1 MGLFG
6 NPRKNKDK
14 WAQIVITGDLP
25 SEEISEELLIKAT
38 EAYISQHLRRLYES
52 INLLTST
59 KNKATRK
66 SRYELANKDYV
77 ALLKV
82 YKYCDKKQKKI
93 LDQATNDFLD
103 AEDSYK
109 YPHRAEQGAKL
120 EAKRREREEFWETYG
135 MMEMIDIF
143 CDDLNGKD

>member
-14 WAQIVITGDLP
+14 WSQIVIEGDLP
-25 SEEISEELLIKAT
+25 ETVSEELLIAAT
-38 EAYISQHLRRLYES
+38 ENYISQHLRRLYES
-52 INLLTST
+52 INLFLTT
-59 KNKATRK
+59 KNKSTRK

-82 YKYCDKKQKKI
+82 FKYCDKKQKKVVN
-93 LDQATNDFLD
+93 QALNDFLE

-109 YPHRAEQGAKL
+109 HPHRAEEEAKL

-143 CDDLNGKD
+143 CDDIDGKD